1 MEKLV
6 IKNIVGDDLMKIG
19 IAGFDFESSNKGCE
33 ALTYSFVN
41 MLLEC
46 FGNDLKI
53 INYSYGGLGSF
64 PKQYPEIEFEIR
76 RPHIKN
82 PLDWI
87 KIKKEMSTLDMIFD
101 VTFGDGFSDIYGKMW
116 NATTDMLKELA
127 IRSGRPLILLPQTY
141 GPYKSTFLK
150 MWAEH
155 IVDKSY
161 VAYSRDTAS
170 ATEMNVKCGGKVKV
184 LTDMAFALPYGKE
197 AYSVNKAKVNVGIN
211 VSSLLWDSDYAKNN
225 KFGLKVDYQS
235 YIYNLIEK
243 LLENDVYVIH
253 LIPHVIAHNSYDKP
267 ENDYRPC
274 MEVKKKYS
282 GNNSVICAPAF
293 ETPIEAKSYIANMD
307 IFIGARM
314 HATIGA
320 VSAGVATIPF
330 AYSKKFKTMF
340 GNLNYKYVI
349 EARDL
354 DTQTAINRTLE
365 YINEYKV
372 LAKASKDASN
382 ETREKLELLKSDI
395 ASIRKA

>member
-1 MEKLV
+1 
-6 IKNIVGDDLMKIG
+6 MKIG

>member
-1 MEKLV
+1 
-6 IKNIVGDDLMKIG
+6 MKIG
-19 IAGFDFESSNKGCE
+19 ILGFDFESPNKGCE

-46 FGNDLKI
+46 FGDKLQI
-53 INYSYGGLGSF
+53 INYSYGGLGKF
-64 PKQYPEIEFEIR
+64 PEKYPMIDFRIR
-76 RPHIKN
+76 RPQIKN
-82 PLDWI
+82 PMDW
-87 KIKKEMSTLDMIFD
+87 KRLKMEMSSLDMIFD

-116 NATTDMLKELA
+116 NATTDMLKQLA
-127 IRSGRPLILLPQTY
+127 IESGTPLILLPQTY
-141 GPYKSTFLK
+141 GPYKNFFLRV
-150 MWAEH
+150 WAEQ
-155 IVDKSY
+155 IVKKSY
-161 VAYSRDTAS
+161 AAYSRDTAS
-170 ATEMNVKCGGKVKV
+170 AAEMNIKCKGKIKV
-184 LTDMAFALPYGKE
+184 ITDMAFALPYEKE
-197 AYSVNKAKVNVGIN
+197 AYSVNKEKVNVGIN
-211 VSSLLWDSDYAKNN
+211 VSALLWDSDYAKHN

-235 YIYNLIEK
+235 YIYSLIER
-243 LLENDVYVIH
+243 LLENDTYVVH
-253 LIPHVIAHNSYDKP
+253 LIPHVIAPNSYDNP
-267 ENDYRPC
+267 ENDCRPC
-274 MEVKKKYS
+274 TEVKKKYS
-282 GNNSVICAPAF
+282 DNNRVICAPAF

-382 ETREKLELLKSDI
+382 ETRKKLELLESDI

>member
-1 MEKLV
+1 
-6 IKNIVGDDLMKIG
+6 MKIG
-19 IAGFDFESSNKGCE
+19 IAGFDFESPNKGCE

-41 MLLEC
+41 MPLEC
-46 FGNDLKI
+46 FGDKLQI
-53 INYSYGGLGSF
+53 VNYSYGGLGKF
-64 PKQYPEIEFEIR
+64 PEKYPMIDFRIR
-76 RPHIKN
+76 RPQIKN
-82 PLDWI
+82 PMDW
-87 KIKKEMSTLDMIFD
+87 KRLKTEMSSLDMIFD

-116 NATTDMLKELA
+116 NATTDMLKQLA
-127 IRSGRPLILLPQTY
+127 IESGTPLILLPQTY
-141 GPYKSTFLK
+141 GPYKNFFLRV
-150 MWAEH
+150 WAEQ
-155 IVDKSY
+155 IVKKSY
-161 VAYSRDTAS
+161 AAYSRDTAS
-170 ATEMNVKCGGKVKV
+170 AAEMNIKCKGKIKV
-184 LTDMAFALPYGKE
+184 ITDMAFALPYEKE
-197 AYSVNKAKVNVGIN
+197 AYSVNKEKVNVGIN
-211 VSSLLWDSDYAKNN
+211 VSALLWDSDYAKHN

-235 YIYNLIEK
+235 YIYSLIER
-243 LLENDVYVIH
+243 LLENDTYVVH
-253 LIPHVIAHNSYDKP
+253 LIPHVIASNSYDNP

-274 MEVKKKYS
+274 TEVKKKYS
-282 GNNSVICAPAF
+282 SNNSVICAPAF